1 MSPHE
6 HELQQEQ
13 QLLEHFRQH
22 SQGEP
27 SAALDALILDAARQA
42 LSARPS
48 RAQRLHAWLFG
59 AGSHVRWSVA
69 FAGLATLGIG
79 LSLTLNTREQL
90 PRLYDEPSPATLQ
103 APMLREMA
111 PMISEQAVPTDASE
125 LDQAER
131 KRSVADSSAAF
142 SVSPPA
148 AAMPR
153 QAAPAKPAAPPAEE
167 ALAQTEAA
175 APARLQTQK
184 AQESARRAPARLAD
198 GLAKELAPLDERL
211 REVLRLRQEGQQ
223 ALAEQLLQHLVGAYP
238 QQDARA
244 QLKRMEQGQN

>member
-6 HELQQEQ
+6 HELQQQEQ

-27 SAALDALILDAARQA
+27 SAALDALILDEARQA
-42 LSARPS
+42 LPARPS

-90 PRLYDEPSPATLQ
+90 PGLYDEPSPITLQ

-111 PMISEQAVPTDASE
+111 PMISEQAAPTGTFE
-125 LDQAER
+125 QDQAER
-131 KRSVADSSAAF
+131 KKSVADSSAAF

-153 QAAPAKPAAPPAEE
+153 QAAPAKPAAPPA
-167 ALAQTEAA
+167 AQTEAA
-175 APARLQTQK
+175 APARLQAQK

-198 GLAKELAPLDERL
+198 GLAEELAPLDERL

-223 ALAEQLLQHLVGAYP
+223 ALAEQLLQHLVEAYP